1 MAINFTKSTMCN
13 RAKSEV
19 CTRYSPLGPIG
30 PIGPISPGYPG
41 RPISPFIP
49 GTPGYPSTPS
59 TPGTPSRPN
68 IKRKEEKVSCKTC
81 YMHPYSNKLG
91 FLDAH
96 PIFMDLH
103 SHALIMPLLF
113 ITAGRTR
120 PAVP

>member
-1 MAINFTKSTMCN
+1 MYNT
-13 RAKSEV
+13 AKSKV
-19 CTRYSPLGPIG
+19 CTRCIPLGLIG
-30 PIGPISPGYPG
+30 TIGPISPGYPG
-41 RPISPFIP
+41 RPISSFIP

-68 IKRKEEKVSCKTC
+68 IKRQEEKVSCKTC
-81 YMHPYSNKLG
+81 YIHPYSNKLG

-103 SHALIMPLLF
+103 AHALIMPLLF
-113 ITAGRTR
+113 RTAGRTR